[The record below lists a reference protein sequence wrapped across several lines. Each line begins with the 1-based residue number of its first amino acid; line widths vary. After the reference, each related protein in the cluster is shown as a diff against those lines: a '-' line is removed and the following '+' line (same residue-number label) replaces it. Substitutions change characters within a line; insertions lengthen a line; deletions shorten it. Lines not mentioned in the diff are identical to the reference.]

1 MSKIKLG
8 LPSKGRIQED
18 MNNFLASAGI
28 EIKKDGG
35 QRTYVGSFKNFEG
48 FELRF
53 LSANEIAKELN
64 NGNLH
69 LGLTG
74 LDLIR
79 ELDSKESSNVISLL
93 ELGFSKADVIA
104 AVPNSWIDV
113 SNMKDLADVSRDF
126 VRLHDRRL
134 RVATKFQNLTRNF
147 FIKNNLNSFRIVE
160 SIGSTEGSPSAG
172 TAEMI
177 TDITSSGKTLE
188 ENNLKILDDG
198 IILKSEACIFAS
210 INEKWNEIELE
221 NIQKFL
227 RVLSAKSMAISHIE
241 LTFNCHK
248 KIDNL
253 ELNIFRE
260 YEGFFL
266 NNFFS
271 CFGLVSFF
279 LY

>member
-147 FIKNNLNSFRIVE
+147 FIKN
-160 SIGSTEGSPSAG
+160 
-172 TAEMI
+172 
-177 TDITSSGKTLE
+177 
-188 ENNLKILDDG
+188 
-198 IILKSEACIFAS
+198 
-210 INEKWNEIELE
+210 
-221 NIQKFL
+221 
-227 RVLSAKSMAISHIE
+227 LSLIHI
-241 LTFNCHK
+241 
-248 KIDNL
+248 
-253 ELNIFRE
+253 
-260 YEGFFL
+260 
-266 NNFFS
+266 
-271 CFGLVSFF
+271 
-279 LY
+279 